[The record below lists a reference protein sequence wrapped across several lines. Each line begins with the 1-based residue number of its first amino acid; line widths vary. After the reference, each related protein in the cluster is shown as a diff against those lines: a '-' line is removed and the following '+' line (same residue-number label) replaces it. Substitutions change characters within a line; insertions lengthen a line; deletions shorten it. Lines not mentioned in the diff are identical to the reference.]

1 MNYKLDVP
9 LSPKLE
15 KYRAR
20 IESTIKPYIEIT
32 IENNEPA
39 NWWQSKFG
47 GLPYLPKGFEYPKTP
62 DGNWFFLLA
71 QINFYEVPPLEGFP
85 DRGILQFY
93 LPDDKLYLYGLSFD
107 SGEDIFQ
114 VLYFPKPDL
123 NIENIIT
130 NYNFLPANIECFPIW
145 GCCSLQFTKKYA
157 PISDCDEGLTKLLGE
172 DFYQLL
178 REDEEVWDDYMDLC
192 APGGHKIGG
201 YHDSFQSHDPR
212 PHCESDPYI
221 LLFQMNSGGN
231 NAIDIT
237 WGDGGVGNFFVK
249 ESALQKLDFSD
260 VIYEWDCG

>member
-15 KYRAR
+15 KYRDR
-20 IESTIKPYIEIT
+20 IELTIKPYIEIT

-62 DGNWFFLLA
+62 NGDCFLLLA
-71 QINFYEVPPLEGFP
+71 QINFSEVPHLEGFP

-93 LPDDKLYLYGLSFD
+93 LPDDELCLYGLSFD

-114 VLYFPKPDL
+114 ILYFPEPDL
-123 NIENIIT
+123 NLENIIT
-130 NYNFLPANIECFPIW
+130 NYDFLPKFERGPIW
-145 GCCSLQFTKKYA
+145 GSCSLQFTKKYA

-172 DFYQLL
+172 DFYQLF
-178 REDEEVWDDYMDLC
+178 REDEQLEDDYMDLC

-212 PHCESDPYI
+212 PDCESDPYS
-221 LLFQMNSGGN
+221 LLFQMDTDGN
-231 NAIDIT
+231 EVIDIM